1 MFGATPV
8 TKQPFAILTLLLQK
22 IIETFY
28 FAECIGGFPVLDN
41 KYTNDVEHDDA
52 EFDWGG
58 DEGMG
63 KEHIFCIFIQN
74 IFGLLLLLEGMSH
87 IVVDC

>member
-8 TKQPFAILTLLLQK
+8 TNQPFAILTLLLQK

-28 FAECIGGFPVLDN
+28 FAECIGGFPVLD
-41 KYTNDVEHDDA
+41 KYMNGVEHDDV
-52 EFDWGG
+52 EFGWEG
-58 DEGMG
+58 DEGTG

-74 IFGLLLLLEGMSH
+74 IFSLLLLLEGMSH